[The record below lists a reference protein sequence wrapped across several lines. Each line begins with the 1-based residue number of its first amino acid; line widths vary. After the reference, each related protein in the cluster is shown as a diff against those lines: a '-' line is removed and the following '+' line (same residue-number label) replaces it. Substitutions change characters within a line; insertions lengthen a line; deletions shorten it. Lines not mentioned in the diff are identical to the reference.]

1 MTNKWWHQP
10 SLEMRKQGKSSRQ
23 IAKDLFGKSSMK
35 SSVNYFFN
43 KWDAE
48 NNYGVENTGVVKQG
62 KVNYLFFDLETSP
75 ERTLTFGRFKQNIGD
90 TQVLSYSHILTVAWA
105 FNDGEVKSSKLSHK
119 DIENEDDLTAIIDLV
134 EAINKA
140 DVIVTFNGVKFDL
153 KYLKTRMLKWGL
165 PPLKPV
171 KHIDLF
177 LQAKKHF
184 RFPSNSMNNICK
196 YLGYSELKTST
207 DFDLWKRCINYKD
220 KQDCETALT
229 EMEMYNRQDIVV
241 TRNLFKQIQGWT
253 TGINVG
259 TILNSKE
266 NVNETIRCP
275 KCGSDD
281 INAIDSE
288 LQVGQSMFSLYRCGD
303 CRGVS
308 RINAKGSVLL
318 DVV

>member
-1 MTNKWWHQP
+1 MQDKWWHKTCI
-10 SLEMRKQGKSSRQ
+10 EMKKQGKSSRQ
-23 IAKDLFGKSSMK
+23 IAKDLFGSASKKST
-35 SSVNYFFN
+35 VNDYLSKVFN
-43 KWDAE
+43 NEVD
-48 NNYGVENTGVVKQG
+48 VKRD

-75 ERTLTFGRFKQNIGD
+75 EKTFTFGRFKQNIGHV
-90 TQVLSYSHILTVAWA
+90 QVERYSHILTAAWA
-105 FNDGEVKSSKLSHK
+105 FNDSEVKSSKLTFK

-184 RFPSNSMNNICK
+184 RFPSNSMQNICK

-207 DFDLWKRCINYKD
+207 DFTLWKDCLSYKD
-220 KQDCETALT
+220 VSKCSKALEDMESYNKQDIE
-229 EMEMYNRQDIVV
+229 V

-253 TGINVG
+253 TGVNVG
-259 TILNSKE
+259 IILNSKQD
-266 NVNETIRCP
+266 VCSTIRCP

-281 INAIDSE
+281 VESIDSL
-288 LQVGQSMFSLYRCGD
+288 LQVGQSMLSLYRCGC